1 MFEPGSRS
9 MRVPRTSWVLFV
21 VLIAGCA
28 APPVVMRNAKGE
40 TVRCDPSTASTLGG
54 GYIGS
59 KMSVDS
65 CVEQYRKAG
74 FRPVQ

>member
-1 MFEPGSRS
+1 
-9 MRVPRTSWVLFV
+9 MRVPPATWLLCAF
-21 VLIAGCA
+21 LLAGCA

-59 KMSVDS
+59 RMSVDS

-74 FRPVQ
+74 YRPVQ